1 MTDRV
6 TLFVDVIIPVA
17 ISKEFTYRVPFE
29 LNPHVQPFVR
39 VVVPFGKGKFVT
51 GIITRV
57 HEEIPQEYQSK
68 YIEVVLDD
76 KPLIGPQQYKL
87 WKWIESYYMAPI
99 GDVMNAA
106 LPANFK
112 LASETIIVLHPD
124 FNSEME
130 LNERESLIVD
140 ALCMKEQLSL
150 KDISELIGIKT
161 VQPIIKRLIERRIVV
176 TQEEINDKFI
186 AKTALFVRFTD
197 EYSNEDRLHEVFESF
212 QSSKSKAKQEQ
223 VLLEMLHLGGLKT
236 GESFPIPR
244 KQLEDNG
251 CSLSAINTLE
261 KSGII
266 YSERLEISRL
276 KESNQEEMLFPKL
289 SDHQKEAHDEIHTQF
304 EEKDIVLL
312 QGVTGSGKT
321 EIYIHLIQ
329 QQIEQGKQVL
339 FLVPEIALT
348 TQLIQRLSAYF
359 GSQVG
364 IYHSKF
370 NGNERVEIWNQ
381 VLANNSNKFRVVVG
395 ARSALFL
402 PFQNLGLVIVDE
414 EHESSFKQHDP
425 SPRYNARDMAIVL
438 SKLFG
443 AKTLLGSATPA
454 IETFYNAQQGR
465 YGHVLLTKRFS
476 EVALPEIFVADMKK
490 ERIEKTVNGHF
501 SSFLLTEM
509 KEALERNE
517 QIILF
522 QNRRGYTPIWSCEVC
537 AFSPNCKNCDTTLNY
552 HKQANLLKCHHCS
565 YHIPPIGTCPQCG
578 SNKLKMLG
586 FGTEK
591 IEDDL
596 QLILPNIRI
605 ARMDL
610 DSTRNKNSHQQ
621 IISDFEARN
630 IDVLIGTQMVAKGLD
645 FDHVGLVGILDADLL
660 LHKVDFRAFE
670 RSFQLMTQVAG
681 RAGRRDKRGRVIIQ
695 TSSPHHWVI
704 QKTIEHNFDEFAT
717 NELVER
723 RNYHYPPFYKLIRF
737 VVKHKDPNLVSEAA
751 EQYANLLKS
760 VFHERVIGPEFPV
773 IARVQN
779 YYMKEILLKVESSAP
794 HKKVKER
801 IHELTDQFYSVPVYK
816 PIRLIID
823 VDPA

>member
-1 MTDRV
+1 MTDRL
-6 TLFVDVIIPVA
+6 TLFVDIIIPVA

-29 LNPHVQPFVR
+29 LNPHIQPFVR

-57 HEEIPQEYQSK
+57 HEEIPKDYQAK

-76 KPLIGPQQYKL
+76 APLIGAQQYQL
-87 WKWIESYYMAPI
+87 WKWISAYYMAPI

-112 LASETIIVLHPD
+112 LASETIITLHPD
-124 FNSEME
+124 FESKIT
-130 LNERESLIVD
+130 LTDREAAIVD
-140 ALCMKEQLSL
+140 ALTIKEFLSL
-150 KDISELIGIKT
+150 KDVSEIVGIKT
-161 VQPIIKRLIERRIVV
+161 IQPIIKRMIERRIVIS
-176 TQEEINDKFI
+176 QEEINDKFT
-186 AKTALFVRFTD
+186 AKTALFIKIADPYLEEEVL
-197 EYSNEDRLHEVFESF
+197 NELFASF
-212 QSSKSKAKQEQ
+212 QQSKAKAKQEQ
-223 VLLEMLHLGGLKT
+223 VLLEILHLGGLKNGT
-236 GESFPIPR
+236 AVPIQR
-244 KQLEDNG
+244 KTLEENG

-261 KSGII
+261 KSGILV
-266 YSERLEISRL
+266 SERIQISRL
-276 KESNQEEMLFPKL
+276 KLKEDEQQFFPKL
-289 SDHQKEAHDEIHTQF
+289 SEHQDDALKKIKSSF

-321 EIYIHLIQ
+321 EVYIHLIQ
-329 QQIEQGKQVL
+329 EQIELGKQVL

-348 TQLIQRLSAYF
+348 TQLIQRLSNYF
-359 GSQVG
+359 GNQVG

-381 VLANNSNKFRVVVG
+381 VLANNSEKYRVLVG

-414 EHESSFKQHDP
+414 EHEGSFKQHDP
-425 SPRYNARDMAIVL
+425 SPRYHARDMSIVL

-443 AKTLLGSATPA
+443 AKTLLGSATPS
-454 IETFYNAQQGR
+454 IETVFNVQQGR
-465 YGHVLLTKRFS
+465 YGSVQLTKRYS

-501 SSFLLTEM
+501 SSFLITEM
-509 KEALERNE
+509 KEAMERDE

-537 AFSPNCKNCDTTLNY
+537 TFSPNCKNCDTTLNY
-552 HKQANLLKCHHCS
+552 HKLHNVLKCHYCS
-565 YHIPPIGTCPQCG
+565 YQIPPIGTCPQCG

-596 QLILPNIRI
+596 SLIFPKARI
-605 ARMDL
+605 SRMDF
-610 DSTRNKNSHQQ
+610 DTTRNKNSHQE
-621 IISDFEARN
+621 IISDFENRN
-630 IDVLIGTQMVAKGLD
+630 IDILIGTQMVAKGLD

-681 RAGRRDKRGRVIIQ
+681 RAGRREKRGRVIIQ

-704 QKTIEHNFDEFAT
+704 QKTVEHNFEEFAA

-737 VVKHKDPNLVSEAA
+737 TIKHKDANLVSDAA
-751 EQYANLLKS
+751 EKYAKLLRES
-760 VFHERVIGPEFPV
+760 FHERVIGPEFPI
-773 IARVQN
+773 IARIQN
-779 YYMKEILLKVESSAP
+779 FYIKEILLKVENTAP
-794 HKKVKER
+794 LKQVKER
-801 IHELTDQFYSVPVYK
+801 IAELTDQFYSVPNYK
-816 PIRLIID
+816 PVRLIID